1 TSAALSPQGSPAGG
15 VPVESLTR
23 PSLLCGRDCILVSVS
38 GTSGSKVLLLSGS
51 QCDSV
56 QQFTV
61 EDAGSSLATNLFWWQ
76 RELACCHGN
85 KLLLWPEISYES
97 SWTPSAETAAPKQQS
112 PADVTSD
119 ILVSSAARLSD
130 QLYILEPTSR
140 SVLVT
145 SMDCDRNRP
154 ASRQLLTLTK
164 SDGSKLSPQ
173 TARIRVCEER
183 GLLILID
190 ELSQIVYVCSSEG
203 RLQFSVGPRF
213 STKPSDAIST
223 GELLAICS
231 PDRGLYLVS
240 LEQPSQWRTTIK
252 KERNKLRRPIRLAWS
267 GSRQL
272 LIVLDEVST
281 DRFSVSTFQIVKS
294 PTAATLHL
302 QAALR
307 DPVRSLAVPS
317 VLSSSGGFL
326 LSALTEEGPR
336 LLSVADDCSAVSTVA
351 DCQLPAD
358 GGAVTDMSWAG
369 RQLWLMDSPAVDALP
384 QPSSFVEQLQLA
396 VQRRRTA
403 VAAEMASRSRARDR
417 LRAIVDMELPAS
429 LEELLD
435 AEAVLDEALSDES
448 SWAVSCSWDEA
459 AAESAASELLRVM
472 KKLLDASGAE
482 SATDSSSQA
491 VSATGASKQ
500 AVSATDSLNQAVS
513 ATGASKQAVSA
524 TDSLNQAVSATGASK
539 QAMSATDSSS
549 QAVSATGASKQ
560 SVSATGASKQ
570 AASATG
576 ASKQAVSVASLSGQ
590 LLVLEQ
596 PSNVIRFCNSSSPAI
611 LIRDLTVTNPDG
623 SAVALQPHR
632 IRVCSKRKLVIVVDK
647 SAGVVA
653 VCRPDGRLEFSVG
666 PKFSKKRLLELPL
679 DAVSTESRLMIC
691 CPSNGIFA
699 VYFANISVR
708 TAIPKKIIELM
719 RPVQLEWH
727 SKLKQ
732 LVVLD
737 EVDSC
742 QYMVKMF
749 SVGNEAASTIG
760 LILVSQSS
768 VLVKSL
774 ATPCVLCSSS
784 SILLSVLS

>member
-213 STKPSDAIST
+213 STNFLLSKPSDAIST

-491 VSATGASKQ
+491 VSAT
-500 AVSATDSLNQAVS
+500 
-513 ATGASKQAVSA
+513 
-524 TDSLNQAVSATGASK
+524 
-539 QAMSATDSSS
+539 
-549 QAVSATGASKQ
+549 
-560 SVSATGASKQ
+560 ATGASKQ